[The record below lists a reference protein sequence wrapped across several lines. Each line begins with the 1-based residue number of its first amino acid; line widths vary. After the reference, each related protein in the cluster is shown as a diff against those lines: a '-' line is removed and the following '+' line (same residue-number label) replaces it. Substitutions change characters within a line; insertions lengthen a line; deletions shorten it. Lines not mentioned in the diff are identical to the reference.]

1 MSLKYPHLFQPLK
14 VRGALFRNRIFA
26 SPEGFYN
33 VGPECFPNA
42 ACAAFFERKALGGAA
57 SVCLGDCI
65 VDRDTGTHYPFLMR
79 IDDPNS
85 LPGFAALASAVSRH
99 GAIAS
104 VELSH
109 AGMYAE
115 TVAARGLPVYGPVEI
130 KGQDSATPYSFGG
143 KAENPDEGYIH
154 EMPEEIIERLI
165 GKYAAAAAF
174 AQQAGFGMVTVHAG
188 HGWLLAQFL
197 SSKTNTRKDKWGGS
211 SLENRLR
218 FPVAVLEAI
227 RKAVGPAFPV
237 EVRISGTEIAD
248 EGYDLEEGIAIA
260 KGLEPY
266 SDILHVSTG
275 HHQILGASMVTHPS
289 MFLPDGV
296 NVQYAAEIK
305 KHVKTIP
312 VATVGA
318 LTDPAMMEEIIASG
332 QADIVE
338 LGRQSLADPDLPIK
352 ARMGMDEEINK
363 CMRCSACF
371 GSGGATR
378 VFQCAINPEIGHEL
392 EYRDKPLPRSTKTVL
407 VAGGGVG
414 GMEAALTAANRGHSV
429 ILCEKTGRLGGT
441 LRCEEHVSFKKHLDE
456 YLNRQA
462 MRCEKHPNV
471 EVRLNTAVTPELAQ
485 ALKPDVIIAALGARP
500 AVPPIKG
507 IDGANVMGAEDV
519 YYHPEKAGKK
529 LVILGGGLVGL
540 ELALHM
546 NGQGRDVTVVE
557 MRDKLAVDQFSMH
570 TPALMIQLEKQKI
583 DIRLSTA
590 VQEITPDGVRV
601 SGPEGEYTLAADTV
615 VYAVGQKPLTEE
627 ASALHDCAPEFYQLG
642 DCITPK
648 NIMNATRSAYGAAMD
663 IGRF

>member
-1 MSLKYPHLFQPLK
+1 MGLQYPHLFAPLK
-14 VRGALFRNRIFA
+14 VRGALFRNRIFD

-33 VGPECFPNA
+33 VGPECFPNP

-85 LPGFAALASAVSRH
+85 LPGFAALAGAVSRH

-143 KAENPDEGYIH
+143 KEVNGEEGYIH
-154 EMPEEIIERLI
+154 EMPEEMIEYLI
-165 GKYAAAAAF
+165 GKYASAAAF
-174 AQQAGFGMVTVHAG
+174 AKQAGFGMVTVHAG

-197 SSKTNTRKDKWGGS
+197 SSKVNTRKDQWGG
-211 SLENRLR
+211 SLENRCR
-218 FPVAVLEAI
+218 FPVAVLDAI
-227 RKAVGPAFPV
+227 RKAVGPAFPI
-237 EVRISGTEIAD
+237 EVRISGTEIAG
-248 EGYDLEEGIAIA
+248 EGYDLDEGIAIA
-260 KGLEPY
+260 EVLSKHG
-266 SDILHVSTG
+266 DILHVSTG
-275 HHQILGASMVTHPS
+275 HHQILAASMVTHPS

-296 NVQYAAEIK
+296 NVKYAAEIK
-305 KHVKTIP
+305 KHVDIP

-338 LGRQSLADPDLPIK
+338 LGRQSLADPDLPNK
-352 ARMGMDEEINK
+352 ARAGQDEEIDK

-371 GSGGATR
+371 GSGGSTR
-378 VFQCAINPEIGHEL
+378 IFQCAINPVIGHEL
-392 EYRDKPLPRSTKTVL
+392 EYRNMPLPAIQKKVL

-414 GMEAALTAANRGHSV
+414 GMEAAITAAKRGHTV

-462 MRCEKHPNV
+462 MRCEKHPNI
-471 EVRLNTAVTPELAQ
+471 EVRLNTAVTPELAR
-485 ALKPDVIIAALGARP
+485 AIAPDVIIAALGARP
-500 AVPPIKG
+500 AVPPIPG
-507 IDGANVMGAEDV
+507 IDGPNVMGAEEV
-519 YYHPEKAGKK
+519 YYHPEKVGKN
-529 LVILGGGLVGL
+529 LLILGGGLVGL

-546 NGQGRDVTVVE
+546 QEHGHPVTVVE
-557 MRDKLAVDQFSMH
+557 MQDHLTVDQFSMH
-570 TPALMIQLEKQKI
+570 TPALMIQLDKQKI
-583 DIRLSTA
+583 KTILSTS
-590 VQEITPDGVRV
+590 VKEITKEGALV
-601 SGPEGEYTLAADTV
+601 SGPEGEQLLTADTV
-615 VYAVGQKPLTEE
+615 IYAVGQKPLLEE
-627 ASALHDCAPEFYQLG
+627 AAALHDCAPEFYQLG
-642 DCITPK
+642 DCIAPK
-648 NIMNATRSAYGAAMD
+648 NIMNATRAAFAVACD
-663 IGRF
+663 LGRM